1 MKEGLEGHMP
11 DDYDVVCNGQDEH
24 AVNNGSVVESGT
36 DVENIPLAVQ
46 ATIKEG
52 NSKLM
57 PP

>member
-1 MKEGLEGHMP
+1 MP